1 MDQKTFFLL
10 AKRQLGLKGYE
21 LAETLGVGRRSFDKW
36 MAKPDSRDFR
46 HAPRMALRFTGKLLE
61 IRKHELLDAGD
72 RERAEIIDALV
83 THADERALS
92 ASLQTFDRLQHAAID
107 FVTLR
112 RLPDKPGYF
121 DDFAAKNAWDDAEA
135 VANARRLHHG
145 QRQAPAHA

>member
-10 AKRQLGLKGYE
+10 AKKQLGIQGYE
-21 LAETLGVGRRSFDKW
+21 LAETLGVGRRTFDKW

-61 IRKHELLDAGD
+61 IRKHDLLDTGD
-72 RERAEIIDALV
+72 REHAETIDALI
-83 THADERALS
+83 THVDDRALA
-92 ASLQTFDRLQHAAID
+92 ASLRTFDQLQHAAAD

-121 DDFAAKNAWDDAEA
+121 GDFAAKNHWDEAET
-135 VANARRLHHG
+135 VANARGKHLG
-145 QRQAPAHA
+145 YRQATAHA